1 MLAQHMHFGEH
12 VEGYDIPM
20 LNEREVRAA
29 AGILLFF
36 ATIAFANMWFMQDL
50 TIMKWFITFFM
61 FEFFIRVL
69 INPSLAPSM
78 VLGRLVVK
86 KQEPEFVG
94 APQKRWAWAIGLI
107 MSTVMFFVIVVFQY
121 KGMLNIYV
129 CMTCL
134 AFLYLEAVFGI
145 CVGCKLYS
153 ALSKNKAQHCPG
165 GACSFKRTYSIQKV
179 NKLQLLILA
188 IFVLLSV
195 IFMIS

>member
-1 MLAQHMHFGEH
+1 MHFGEE
-12 VEGYDIPM
+12 VEGYEIPM

-36 ATIAFANMWFMQDL
+36 ATISFANMWFLQDL
-50 TIMKWFITFFM
+50 SMLKWFITFFM

-69 INPSLAPSM
+69 INPSLAPTM
-78 VLGRLVVK
+78 VLGRLIVK
-86 KQEPEFVG
+86 KQDPEFVG
-94 APQKRWAWAIGLI
+94 APQKRWAWAIGLF
-107 MSTVMFFVIVVFQY
+107 MSTMMFFIVVIFQY
-121 KGMLNIYV
+121 KGMLNIYI

-153 ALSKNKAQHCPG
+153 TFSKNKAQHCPG

-179 NKLQLLILA
+179 NKLQLIILGS
-188 IFVLLSV
+188 FVLFSLL
-195 IFMIS
+195 FMI